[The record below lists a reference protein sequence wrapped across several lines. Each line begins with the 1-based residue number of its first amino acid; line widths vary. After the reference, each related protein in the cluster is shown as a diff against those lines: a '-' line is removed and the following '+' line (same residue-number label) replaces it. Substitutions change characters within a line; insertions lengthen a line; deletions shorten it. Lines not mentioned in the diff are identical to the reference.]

1 MRFDIITIFPRIFDS
16 YFSESILARAQ
27 AKELIDIN
35 VHDLRDWAEGAHRQV
50 DDRPFGGGPGMVLK
64 VEPIFRA
71 VEALKRIKNH
81 ESRIIKNKSA
91 SGRIRRRGGNSRV
104 ILLSA
109 KGKRFVQADVKRLL
123 KYDQIIFICGRYE
136 GVDERVASHI
146 ADEEISIGDYVL
158 TGGELPAMII
168 LDATSRFIP
177 GVIGKPESLT
187 EESFTLYNKDARIRY
202 TEYPHYT
209 RPEKF
214 APDKKTIWRT
224 PKVLISGDHKKIQ
237 AWRTKNA
244 KAIKTENK

>member
-1 MRFDIITIFPRIFDS
+1 MRFDIITIFPKIFDS

-27 AKELIDIN
+27 AKNLIDIN

-64 VEPIFRA
+64 IEPIYKA
-71 VEALKRIKNH
+71 VNEIKKLDKK
-81 ESRIIKNKSA
+81 IKSA
-91 SGRIRRRGGNSRV
+91 GGRTRRRGENSRV

-109 KGKRFVQADVKRLL
+109 KGKRFVQSDVKRLQ
-123 KYDQIIFICGRYE
+123 KYDQIIMICGRYE
-136 GVDERVASHI
+136 GVDERVAEHV
-146 ADEEISIGDYVL
+146 ADEEVSIGDFVL

-177 GVIGKPESLT
+177 GVIGKSESLT
-187 EESFTLYNKDARIRY
+187 EESFTLYNKDAKIRY

-209 RPEKF
+209 RPEIF
-214 APDKKTIWRT
+214 APDKKTTWRT
-224 PKVLISGDHKKIQ
+224 PKVLISGNHKKIQ

-244 KAIKTENK
+244 KAIKTESI

>member
-27 AKELIDIN
+27 AKELIEIN

-64 VEPIFRA
+64 VEPIFKA
-71 VEALKRIKNH
+71 VQEIK
-81 ESRIIKNKSA
+81 KSA
-91 SGRIRRRGGNSRV
+91 SGRIRRRGGNTRV

-109 KGKRFVQADVKRLL
+109 KGKRFVQSDVKRLL

-136 GVDERVASHI
+136 GVDERLASLV
-146 ADEEISIGDYVL
+146 ADEEVSIGDYVL

-168 LDATSRFIP
+168 LDATSRFIL
-177 GVIGKPESLT
+177 GVIGKSESLT
-187 EESFTLYNKDARIRY
+187 QESFSLYNKESKIRY

-209 RPEKF
+209 RPEIF
-214 APDKKTIWRT
+214 APDKKTTWRT
-224 PKVLISGDHKKIQ
+224 PKVLISGNHKKIQ

-244 KAIKTENK
+244 KAIKTER